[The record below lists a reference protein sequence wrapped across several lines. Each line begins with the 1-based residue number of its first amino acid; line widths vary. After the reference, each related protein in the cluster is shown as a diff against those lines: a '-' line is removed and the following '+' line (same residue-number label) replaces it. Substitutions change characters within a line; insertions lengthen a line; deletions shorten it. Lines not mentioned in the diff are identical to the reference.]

1 MLQQKIMKGLWSL
14 WLHFLMEKKVR
25 VDGSSSNTNNPEAP
39 SKTTVC
45 FVVISRHFSIQNQNG
60 RRCEA
65 NTSCM

>member
-45 FVVISRHFSIQNQNG
+45 FVVIS
-60 RRCEA
+60 
-65 NTSCM
+65 